1 MATNKKFKILFVTS
15 ELAPFVKTGG
25 VADVSSALPQKLLEL
40 GHQVRIVLPKYGA
53 IDERRFKIHEVVRL
67 KDLKTEVNGE
77 EIEFSMRSS
86 FLVGTRARVQIY
98 FLDNK
103 HYFSG
108 RHSIYAD
115 PKTGEYYDDNDER
128 FILLAKSVFK
138 LIDELGWVPDIIH
151 CNDWQTA
158 LVPAYLKTIYKDNEL
173 LKNIKTVFTIH
184 NLGYQGIFPKSSF
197 EKSELPKELDSEK
210 GVIHKKK
217 FNFMKVGIKFA
228 DVITTVSET
237 YAKDICT
244 KEFGEGLESVI
255 CEREKD
261 LVGILNGID
270 SRVWN
275 PEKDKFIPMKYSIKS
290 LKDKAINKIAL
301 MEKFGFEADTNTP
314 VIGIISRLSTGK
326 GFDLIKK
333 AFKKMMK
340 LDAKFVL
347 LGTGEMKYVEF
358 FEEAMVKYKKNFG
371 CYLGFDEQLAH
382 LIEAGSDMFLMPS
395 KYEPCGLNQMYS
407 LAYGTI
413 PIVRRTG
420 GLQDTVR
427 DYSEGKNGNGF
438 VFDEYDA
445 DAMLKAIERAI
456 ELFKT
461 DKKTWK
467 KLMTAGMKSDYTWLK
482 SAKRYINLYAKIS

>member
-1 MATNKKFKILFVTS
+1 MASSKKFKILFVTS
-15 ELAPFVKTGG
+15 EVAPFVKTGG

-40 GHQVRIVLPKYGA
+40 EHQVRIVLPKYGA

-67 KDLKTEVNGE
+67 KDLKTTIGNKEV
-77 EIEFSMRSS
+77 EFSMRSS

-115 PKTGEYYDDNDER
+115 PKTGEYYPDNDER
-128 FILLAKSVFK
+128 FVLLAKSVFA

-158 LVPAYLKTIYKDNEL
+158 LVPAYLKTIYKDNPI

-184 NLGYQGIFPKSSF
+184 NLGYQGVFPKSTF
-197 EKSELPKELDSEK
+197 AKTELPKELNSEEF
-210 GVIHKKK
+210 VIHKKK
-217 FNFMKVGIKFA
+217 FNFMKTGLKFA
-228 DVITTVSET
+228 DKITTVSET

-244 KEFGEGLESVI
+244 KEYGEGLEDVI

-275 PEKDKFIPMKYSIKS
+275 PEKDKFIPKKFSIKN
-290 LKDKAINKIAL
+290 LAGKFENKKALA
-301 MEKFGFEADTNTP
+301 EKFGFEADEETP
-314 VIGIISRLSTGK
+314 IIGIISRLDAGK

-333 AFKKMMK
+333 AFPKMMA
-340 LDAKFVL
+340 LDAKFIL
-347 LGTGEMKYVEF
+347 LGTGEQKYIEF
-358 FEEAMVKYKKNFG
+358 FEKAIAKYKKNFG

-382 LIEAGSDMFLMPS
+382 LIEAGADMFLMPS

-420 GLQDTVR
+420 GLQDTVK
-427 DYSEGKNGNGF
+427 DYSTGKGNGF
-438 VFDEYDA
+438 VFEKYDVN
-445 DAMLKAIERAI
+445 AMLDAIKRAI

-461 DKKTWK
+461 DKKAWK
-467 KLMTAGMKSDYTWLK
+467 KLMTTGMKADYTWLN
-482 SAKRYINLYAKIS
+482 SAKKYIALYSKIS

>member
-1 MATNKKFKILFVTS
+1 MASNKKFKILFVTS
-15 ELAPFVKTGG
+15 ELTPFVKTGG

-67 KDLKTEVNGE
+67 KDLKTEIAGKEVN
-77 EIEFSMRSS
+77 FSMRSS
-86 FLVGTRARVQIY
+86 FLVGSRARVQIY

-103 HYFSG
+103 EYFSS
-108 RHSIYAD
+108 RHSVYAD
-115 PKTGEYYDDNDER
+115 PKTGEYYKDNDER
-128 FILLAKSVFK
+128 FILLAKSVFA

-158 LVPAYLKTIYKDNEL
+158 LVPAYLKTIYKDNSL

-184 NLGYQGIFPKSSF
+184 NLGYQGVFPKSTF
-197 EKSELPKELDSEK
+197 AKTELPQELNSEK
-210 GVIHKKK
+210 GAIHKKK
-217 FNFMKVGIKFA
+217 FNFMKVGLKFA

-244 KEFGEGLESVI
+244 KEYGEGLEDVI
-255 CEREKD
+255 CERKKD

-275 PEKDKFIPMKYSIKS
+275 PEKDKFIPKKYSIKNIEG
-290 LKDKAINKIAL
+290 KAVNKKAL
-301 MEKFGFEADTNTP
+301 CEKFGFEYDENVP
-314 VIGIISRLSTGK
+314 VIGIISRLSAGK

-333 AFKKMMK
+333 AFAKMMK
-340 LDAKFVL
+340 LDAKFIL
-347 LGTGEMKYVEF
+347 LGTGEVKYLEF
-358 FEEAMVKYKKNFG
+358 FEEAMNKYKNNFG
-371 CYLGFDEQLAH
+371 CFLGFDEQLAH
-382 LIEAGSDMFLMPS
+382 LIEAGADMFLMPS

-413 PIVRRTG
+413 PIVRKTG

-427 DYSEGKNGNGF
+427 DYKEGKNGNGF
-438 VFDEYDA
+438 VFEKYDVA
-445 DAMLKAIERAI
+445 EMLKAIQRAI
-456 ELFKT
+456 DLFKN
-461 DKKTWK
+461 DKKAWK
-467 KLMTAGMKSDYTWLK
+467 KLMITGMKSDYTWLN
-482 SAKRYINLYAKIS
+482 SAKKYINLYSKIT